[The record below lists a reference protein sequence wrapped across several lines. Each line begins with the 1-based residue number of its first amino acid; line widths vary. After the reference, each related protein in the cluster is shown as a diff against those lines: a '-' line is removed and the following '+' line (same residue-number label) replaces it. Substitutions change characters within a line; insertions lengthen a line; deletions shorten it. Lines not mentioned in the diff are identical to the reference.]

1 MRYLLGLGAGVL
13 IIIGGFFAIQKH
25 AEAPVN
31 VDTPSASEQEQ
42 TSAQPVSTYSVPQKS
57 VSVPAAAL
65 TLQAP
70 STVSGKQKVYTDEEL
85 LAMADNTYADGNVP
99 LGDNKY
105 TTDAPKK
112 GYIYLC
118 NVHKDNP
125 GSAVNGAWIHGD
137 TWNFLEKVSVQ
148 GNVSWPQ
155 ATFSEMISG
164 ASRILTGNDLPTT
177 HTTGVF
183 PVAASD
189 PAHAYDPNP
198 NTISAQTLKQTLPL
212 NPAFSDTPYCMGGE
226 VGIMLSGVP
235 LFNGF
240 DAGLRDAPAHELQD
254 ACDGHPQGSGEYHYH
269 SLSACF
275 KDTSVAT
282 VLGYAYDGFPITGG
296 MVAKNKYLT
305 TEDLDVCH
313 GIVSEIMLDGKK
325 VATYHYVMTQDFP
338 YSASCFRG
346 KSQFAGP
353 AGGPPSGAQSGGMQN
368 GNQTP
373 PGGQSGAQSGGQPPA
388 PPQEAITA
396 CTGKSAGATCA
407 VGPGTGTCT
416 TIGTYFA
423 CKPN

>member
-1 MRYLLGLGAGVL
+1 
-13 IIIGGFFAIQKH
+13 
-25 AEAPVN
+25 
-31 VDTPSASEQEQ
+31 
-42 TSAQPVSTYSVPQKS
+42 
-57 VSVPAAAL
+57 
-65 TLQAP
+65 
-70 STVSGKQKVYTDEEL
+70 
-85 LAMADNTYADGNVP
+85 
-99 LGDNKY
+99 
-105 TTDAPKK
+105 
-112 GYIYLC
+112 
-118 NVHKDNP
+118 
-125 GSAVNGAWIHGD
+125 
-137 TWNFLEKVSVQ
+137 
-148 GNVSWPQ
+148 
-155 ATFSEMISG
+155 
-164 ASRILTGNDLPTT
+164 
-177 HTTGVF
+177 
-183 PVAASD
+183 
-189 PAHAYDPNP
+189 
-198 NTISAQTLKQTLPL
+198 
-212 NPAFSDTPYCMGGE
+212 
-226 VGIMLSGVP
+226 
-235 LFNGF
+235 
-240 DAGLRDAPAHELQD
+240 
-254 ACDGHPQGSGEYHYH
+254 
-269 SLSACF
+269 
-275 KDTSVAT
+275 